1 MDTKGNTH
9 IPFAQLPL
17 EACALFY
24 FQSLL
29 AVEYHLDVPHTSA
42 EIFSDLER
50 IWNAEKL
57 TVEDLRDWDRLS
69 DLLKAQLPNCDPL
82 EMLIRMEED
91 EAHIARHS

>member
-1 MDTKGNTH
+1 
-9 IPFAQLPL
+9 
-17 EACALFY
+17 
-24 FQSLL
+24 
-29 AVEYHLDVPHTSA
+29 VEYHLDVPHTSA